1 MSGDFSRLTFNP
13 AKHFSGVRMQQGRL
27 QIDADWNEQ
36 MDILTHRMETEV
48 GDFLGRHGVPIS
60 VNNGKGFAISVNA
73 NGGLQLGAGRYYIAG
88 RLFENELDSAISGV
102 PVPPSNSFN
111 KPDAISRV
119 RVPQSNSFYV
129 AYLDTWQRH
138 IAAAQDSS
146 IVEVALGGP
155 DTATRIKNEWLVRF
169 EPTTQTDPVALR
181 NGWQPVTV
189 PISTGF
195 MNARLNAQAFSLEN
209 QLYRIEIHEITDN
222 GSMRFKWSRDNGSI
236 IAAIV
241 PPVDI
246 EGGVITVT
254 SIGRDDIQS
263 FQANQWIELTTKAQ
277 TNQGQPGVFIQIQNI
292 NGHQITATQASWAA
306 ALTIWKATNIGA
318 SDFDLV
324 RRWDMPNGLIEATI
338 SDANAQDGWQLIE
351 QGIEVRFQPG
361 TVGKQY
367 KPGDYW
373 LTTSRAAIGS
383 IEWPHDQSGQP
394 VAQPAHGIQHTFVPL
409 ALLQSDGK
417 QWSVANDGD
426 LRTTFRPMVDGL
438 VNKSGDTMTGKLRI
452 EDALEVI
459 GDVRVGGSLNS
470 VGQAR
475 FGEHNALTTV
485 DINGTLSING
495 LSNMTVTDQIIASN
509 PKPISVLRLTRPGL
523 TDPRVGGDGIV
534 SWTNA
539 ANFLMS
545 RYDDQMTIGTRTQL
559 DLELVHEREAAQH
572 VMTWRSDRSVG
583 IGTGIMG
590 ATLNV
595 GVRIELSGS
604 ATGSLQEKAVFVT
617 VNGNNISF
625 VGLKKGINAF
635 ILRST
640 GLFKSRKNYDVSQA
654 TLGNTW
660 NDWADWVIAT
670 AIYGDIVAVVS
681 MDMIGA
687 VPTGGSAQKLLDT
700 IGATK
705 YKQIIGQTNSNTSAA
720 QPYALLFVKGS
731 ANKALEDVQASGGMN
746 AQLQASY
753 QQLLDS
759 ARPDVRIANDMVI
772 SGAAFLNSAT
782 VSGNTTLT
790 TLQVSDNVGI
800 GTATPEAKLDIN
812 GTLMV
817 RDKVFLTSTL
827 NVNGEA
833 TINSLS
839 VLQNFM
845 KIKYTYA
852 ATSEHKLHLMWGQ
865 VSWNGSNPILSSDK
879 SSGITASVQ
888 NAPTRIRLSYT
899 GAATIARP
907 PFVMV
912 FNEQGS
918 LISPGD
924 VTTQYFDIALPSP
937 STTTSFRFIVMGIQ

>member
-452 EDALEVI
+452 EDALEVS
-459 GDVRVGGSLNS
+459 GTATLNNN
-470 VGQAR
+470 V
-475 FGEHNALTTV
+475 
-485 DINGTLSING
+485 
-495 LSNMTVTDQIIASN
+495 
-509 PKPISVLRLTRPGL
+509 
-523 TDPRVGGDGIV
+523 
-534 SWTNA
+534 
-539 ANFLMS
+539 
-545 RYDDQMTIGTRTQL
+545 TIGTSG
-559 DLELVHEREAAQH
+559 A
-572 VMTWRSDRSVG
+572 M
-583 IGTGIMG
+583 
-590 ATLNV
+590 ATL
-595 GVRIELSGS
+595 
-604 ATGSLQEKAVFVT
+604 T
-617 VNGNNISF
+617 VN
-625 VGLKKGINAF
+625 
-635 ILRST
+635 
-640 GLFKSRKNYDVSQA
+640 
-654 TLGNTW
+654 
-660 NDWADWVIAT
+660 
-670 AIYGDIVAVVS
+670 
-681 MDMIGA
+681 
-687 VPTGGSAQKLLDT
+687 
-700 IGATK
+700 
-705 YKQIIGQTNSNTSAA
+705 
-720 QPYALLFVKGS
+720 
-731 ANKALEDVQASGGMN
+731 
-746 AQLQASY
+746 
-753 QQLLDS
+753 
-759 ARPDVRIANDMVI
+759 
-772 SGAAFLNSAT
+772 GAAFLNTVA

-790 TLQVSDNVGI
+790 ALQVNGTGPTNFVGGLQVGGPANLTHNLIVARTSTLLGDLTVSSTVRIATATTGVGLEINRDITNETALQLTSSGTGWGSGIRFKNTASGAKTYGIYSGIDKAWHFADVDTSTDRLIIDANGNVGI
-800 GTATPEAKLDIN
+800 GAITPQYKLGVEGNAFIRGNLTITGTITTKFAKSSIDSTNLAPNSVFIKHLNTFATTATITLGPNEPAKKCSLLRYSVPDANNPPLLLYSVNTTTPNAIFDWTQHMEYN
-812 GTLMV
+812 NNQIEYSIICTNKTGIGTIIV
-817 RDKVFLTSTL
+817 V
-827 NVNGEA
+827 
-833 TINSLS
+833 S
-839 VLQNFM
+839 VYLW
-845 KIKYTYA
+845 T
-852 ATSEHKLHLMWGQ
+852 
-865 VSWNGSNPILSSDK
+865 NPIA
-879 SSGITASVQ
+879 G
-888 NAPTRIRLSYT
+888 
-899 GAATIARP
+899 
-907 PFVMV
+907 
-912 FNEQGS
+912 
-918 LISPGD
+918 
-924 VTTQYFDIALPSP
+924 
-937 STTTSFRFIVMGIQ
+937 